1 MFNVIWDIV
10 IFIITLS
17 TLIMVHEF
25 GHFYVARCFN
35 IYIECFSIGF
45 GNKILQ
51 YCDKYGTN
59 FVIRLIPL
67 GGYVKM
73 PDKHQITTDKT
84 KYINKYKLLFFN
96 NLSFIKKFL
105 IILSGPISNL
115 IFATL
120 IYWGI
125 FFIGFP
131 ANKPIINEIY
141 YSSLA
146 DISGLTPNTEI
157 KTING
162 IKTPDWDT
170 VNMILMQNI
179 NNSFINLEVSNINSN
194 ILSKKKIILKK
205 EFIKN
210 SKNNLI
216 SSLGILPKGFIIYPV
231 ITKIISKSPAE
242 KAKLNVGDKIIKIQG
257 KNFTN
262 WYNFQ
267 KIISNNIN
275 KSIFLT
281 IERNKKSINLIIIPE
296 TEYLKDIKIG
306 FIGLIPKII
315 NIKNNTS
322 LITYKYNIFQSFIKA
337 INKTY
342 TLIKLM
348 LIIILNLFHHS
359 NINFNN
365 INGPISIA
373 RNAGILAQN
382 SCLYYFI
389 FLALISINLGIIN
402 LLPIPILDGG
412 QISFLLY
419 TKITGH
425 KLSEKTQ
432 KLIYNI
438 SLVFL
443 FLIMGIALIN
453 DFSQL

>member
-1 MFNVIWDIV
+1 MFNVIWDII

-17 TLIMVHEF
+17 TLIIVHEF
-25 GHFYVARCFN
+25 GHFYIARYFN

-45 GNKILQ
+45 GKKILQ

-67 GGYVKM
+67 GGYIKM
-73 PDKHQITTDKT
+73 PDKNQITIDKIS
-84 KYINKYKLLFFN
+84 YINKYKLLFFN
-96 NLSFIKKFL
+96 NVAFIKKIL

-115 IFATL
+115 IFATI
-120 IYWGI
+120 IYWSI

-170 VNMILMQNI
+170 FNTILIQNI
-179 NNSFINLEVSNINSN
+179 NKNYINLEVKNIYSNV
-194 ILSKKKIILKK
+194 LFKKKIIFNKF
-205 EFIKN
+205 FIKN
-210 SKNNLI
+210 NKDNLI
-216 SSLGILPKGFIIYPV
+216 SSLGILPKGFIIYPI
-231 ITKIISKSPAE
+231 ITKIFNKSPAE
-242 KAKLNVGDKIIKIQG
+242 KAKLNIGDKIIKIQG

-275 KSIFLT
+275 KSIFIT
-281 IERNKKSINLIIIPE
+281 IERNKKNINFTIIPE
-296 TEYLKDIKIG
+296 KEYLENIKIG

-315 NIKNNTS
+315 NIKDNTS
-322 LITYKYNIFQSFIKA
+322 IITYKYNFFQSFIKA

-348 LIIILNLFHHS
+348 LIIILNLFHG
-359 NINFNN
+359 NINFHN

-373 RNAGILAQN
+373 RNAGILAYN
-382 SCLYYFI
+382 SYLYYFI

-402 LLPIPILDGG
+402 LLPIPVLDGG

-425 KLSEKTQ
+425 KLSETTQ
-432 KLIYNI
+432 ELIYNI
-438 SLVFL
+438 SLMFL